1 MGIVGLVETP
11 CRSIDRMKPSSMSSV
26 ALIACMCLATS
37 AEVDYDTSTLA
48 PPKSTTRTRLS
59 AHSRRLM
66 GAKKPTLLPEAFDC
80 EDPERSLTS
89 VNFPEQTPGIAGKGN
104 PASATN
110 AQLALSGHPGEQQ
123 KAFRAGFAACKA
135 SGQVTSSEARVGESV
150 VRDSAGL
157 GEGVHHDS
165 SKKGTRKKAAKKT
178 GKKAAKKTGKK
189 AAKKTGKK
197 AAKKAV
203 HHDSNKTETGK
214 KAVHHDSSKK
224 ETGKKAAKKTGKKAA
239 KKAEKKAAKKAVHHD
254 SNKTE
259 TGKKAVHHDSSKKE
273 TGKKAAEQTGKTGK
287 RAAKKAAKQMAKTR
301 EEQQLCDPTSKEC
314 FTFCQKNCPGFK
326 VKGVG
331 TIYAQYKVD
340 KQKKRTKK
348 KIQFARKERVGG
360 LGIFRAAVG
369 LGTPGTKRWAAT
381 IPCTDSTPNG
391 MEGTD
396 NNLLSL
402 SRNHCK
408 NRPAKPD
415 QKQKK
420 DPQHQF
426 NVRAL
431 TVSSNKNC
439 ALKWGFMRRTH
450 NTQPDYVEEIRLG
463 DTADEEEEKNT
474 KKKERKEKKKEKKE
488 KKKEEKNTKKKER
501 KEKKEKIKEKIKQEK
516 EKIKEKIKQEKI
528 PLVTYHIDELMATLC
543 NLKTGKCAQRKAV
556 INCMK
561 IREVKDSNAKHCT
574 LAESLTYASIA

>member
-1 MGIVGLVETP
+1 MG
-11 CRSIDRMKPSSMSSV
+11 

-37 AEVDYDTSTLA
+37 AEVDYDTSTLV
-48 PPKSTTRTRLS
+48 PPKSTTSTRLS

-66 GAKKPTLLPEAFDC
+66 GAKKPTLLPGAFDC
-80 EDPERSLTS
+80 EDPERVLTS
-89 VNFPEQTPGIAGKGN
+89 VNFPEQTPGIPGKGN
-104 PASATN
+104 QASATN

-123 KAFRAGFAACKA
+123 KGFLAGFAACKA

-165 SKKGTRKKAAKKT
+165 SKKGTRKKAAKQT
-178 GKKAAKKTGKK
+178 RKKAAKKTGKK
-189 AAKKTGKK
+189 AAKRTG
-197 AAKKAV
+197 
-203 HHDSNKTETGK
+203 
-214 KAVHHDSSKK
+214 
-224 ETGKKAAKKTGKKAA
+224 
-239 KKAEKKAAKKAVHHD
+239 KKAAKKAVHHD

-314 FTFCQKNCPGFK
+314 FPFCQKNCPGFK

-348 KIQFARKERVGG
+348 KIQFARKEKVGG

-369 LGTPGTKRWAAT
+369 PGTPGTKRWAAT

-391 MEGTD
+391 MEGI
-396 NNLLSL
+396 
-402 SRNHCK
+402 RKHCK
-408 NRPAKPD
+408 NKSAKPD

-420 DPQHQF
+420 DPQHHF

-431 TVSSNKNC
+431 TVSSNK
-439 ALKWGFMRRTH
+439 
-450 NTQPDYVEEIRLG
+450 
-463 DTADEEEEKNT
+463 
-474 KKKERKEKKKEKKE
+474 
-488 KKKEEKNTKKKER
+488 
-501 KEKKEKIKEKIKQEK
+501 
-516 EKIKEKIKQEKI
+516 
-528 PLVTYHIDELMATLC
+528 
-543 NLKTGKCAQRKAV
+543 
-556 INCMK
+556 
-561 IREVKDSNAKHCT
+561 
-574 LAESLTYASIA
+574 

>member
-80 EDPERSLTS
+80 EDPERLLTS

-123 KAFRAGFAACKA
+123 KAFRAGFVACKA

-165 SKKGTRKKAAKKT
+165 SKKGTR
-178 GKKAAKKTGKK
+178 
-189 AAKKTGKK
+189 
-197 AAKKAV
+197 
-203 HHDSNKTETGK
+203 
-214 KAVHHDSSKK
+214 
-224 ETGKKAAKKTGKKAA
+224 
-239 KKAEKKAAKKAVHHD
+239 KKAAKKAVHHD

-348 KIQFARKERVGG
+348 KIQFERKERVGG

-391 MEGTD
+391 MENMEG
-396 NNLLSL
+396 SGK
-402 SRNHCK
+402 HCK

-474 KKKERKEKKKEKKE
+474 KKKERKEK
-488 KKKEEKNTKKKER
+488 ER
-501 KEKKEKIKEKIKQEK
+501 KEEKEKIKENIKQEK
-516 EKIKEKIKQEKI
+516 EKIKEKIKQENI

>member
-1 MGIVGLVETP
+1 MG
-11 CRSIDRMKPSSMSSV
+11 
-26 ALIACMCLATS
+26 CLATS
-37 AEVDYDTSTLA
+37 AEVDYDTSTLV
-48 PPKSTTRTRLS
+48 PPKSTTSTRLS

-66 GAKKPTLLPEAFDC
+66 GAKKPTLLPGAFDC

-135 SGQVTSSEARVGESV
+135 SGQVTSSEARIGESM
-150 VRDSAGL
+150 VRESAGL

-165 SKKGTRKKAAKKT
+165 SKKGTRKKAAKQT
-178 GKKAAKKTGKK
+178 GKKAAKK
-189 AAKKTGKK
+189 
-197 AAKKAV
+197 
-203 HHDSNKTETGK
+203 TGK

-239 KKAEKKAAKKAVHHD
+239 TKAEKKAAKKAVHHD

-259 TGKKAVHHDSSKKE
+259 TGKRAVHHDSSKKE

-287 RAAKKAAKQMAKTR
+287 KAAKKAAKQMAKTC

-348 KIQFARKERVGG
+348 KIQFARKKKVGG

-369 LGTPGTKRWAAT
+369 LGTPV
-381 IPCTDSTPNG
+381 
-391 MEGTD
+391 
-396 NNLLSL
+396 L
-402 SRNHCK
+402 
-408 NRPAKPD
+408 
-415 QKQKK
+415 
-420 DPQHQF
+420 
-426 NVRAL
+426 
-431 TVSSNKNC
+431 
-439 ALKWGFMRRTH
+439 
-450 NTQPDYVEEIRLG
+450 
-463 DTADEEEEKNT
+463 
-474 KKKERKEKKKEKKE
+474 
-488 KKKEEKNTKKKER
+488 
-501 KEKKEKIKEKIKQEK
+501 
-516 EKIKEKIKQEKI
+516 
-528 PLVTYHIDELMATLC
+528 
-543 NLKTGKCAQRKAV
+543 
-556 INCMK
+556 
-561 IREVKDSNAKHCT
+561 
-574 LAESLTYASIA
+574 

>member
-80 EDPERSLTS
+80 DDPERSLTS

-165 SKKGTRKKAAKKT
+165 SKKGTRKKAAKK
-178 GKKAAKKTGKK
+178 
-189 AAKKTGKK
+189 
-197 AAKKAV
+197 AV
-203 HHDSNKTETGK
+203 HHDSNKR
-214 KAVHHDSSKK
+214 
-224 ETGKKAAKKTGKKAA
+224 
-239 KKAEKKAAKKAVHHD
+239 
-254 SNKTE
+254 E

-348 KIQFARKERVGG
+348 KIKFARKERVGG
-360 LGIFRAAVG
+360 LGIFRDAVG

-391 MEGTD
+391 MENMDQTD
-396 NNLLSL
+396 QQ
-402 SRNHCK
+402 CK
-408 NRPAKPD
+408 NRPAKPH

-501 KEKKEKIKEKIKQEK
+501 KEEKEKIKEKIKQEK
-516 EKIKEKIKQEKI
+516 EKIKEKKI
-528 PLVTYHIDELMATLC
+528 PLVT
-543 NLKTGKCAQRKAV
+543 
-556 INCMK
+556 
-561 IREVKDSNAKHCT
+561 
-574 LAESLTYASIA
+574 

>member
-189 AAKKTGKK
+189 AAKK
-197 AAKKAV
+197 AV

-224 ETGKKAAKKTGKKAA
+224 ETRKKAAKKTGKKAA

-254 SNKTE
+254 S
-259 TGKKAVHHDSSKKE
+259 SKKE
-273 TGKKAAEQTGKTGK
+273 TGKKAAEQ
-287 RAAKKAAKQMAKTR
+287 AAKQMAKTR

-326 VKGVG
+326 VKGVV

-391 MEGTD
+391 MDGIEG
-396 NNLLSL
+396 SGK
-402 SRNHCK
+402 HCK

-488 KKKEEKNTKKKER
+488 KKEEKNTKKKER
-501 KEKKEKIKEKIKQEK
+501 KEEKEKIKEKIKQEK
-516 EKIKEKIKQEKI
+516 EKIKEKIMSLPRLERGRALI
-528 PLVTYHIDELMATLC
+528 DLLHLGGLVVAH
-543 NLKTGKCAQRKAV
+543 
-556 INCMK
+556 
-561 IREVKDSNAKHCT
+561 
-574 LAESLTYASIA
+574 

>member
-1 MGIVGLVETP
+1 MG
-11 CRSIDRMKPSSMSSV
+11 
-26 ALIACMCLATS
+26 CLATS
-37 AEVDYDTSTLA
+37 AEVDYDTSTLV
-48 PPKSTTRTRLS
+48 PPKSTTSTRLS

-66 GAKKPTLLPEAFDC
+66 GAKKPTLLPGAFDC
-80 EDPERSLTS
+80 EDPERVLTS

-165 SKKGTRKKAAKKT
+165 SKK
-178 GKKAAKKTGKK
+178 
-189 AAKKTGKK
+189 
-197 AAKKAV
+197 
-203 HHDSNKTETGK
+203 
-214 KAVHHDSSKK
+214 

-254 SNKTE
+254 NNKTE
-259 TGKKAVHHDSSKKE
+259 TR
-273 TGKKAAEQTGKTGK
+273 KKAAEQTGKTGK
-287 RAAKKAAKQMAKTR
+287 KAAKKAAKQMAKTR

-348 KIQFARKERVGG
+348 KIQFARKDKVGG

-369 LGTPGTKRWAAT
+369 PGTPGTKRWAAT

-391 MEGTD
+391 MEGI
-396 NNLLSL
+396 
-402 SRNHCK
+402 RKHCK
-408 NRPAKPD
+408 NKSAKPD

-420 DPQHQF
+420 DPQHHF

-431 TVSSNKNC
+431 TVSSNK
-439 ALKWGFMRRTH
+439 
-450 NTQPDYVEEIRLG
+450 
-463 DTADEEEEKNT
+463 
-474 KKKERKEKKKEKKE
+474 
-488 KKKEEKNTKKKER
+488 
-501 KEKKEKIKEKIKQEK
+501 
-516 EKIKEKIKQEKI
+516 
-528 PLVTYHIDELMATLC
+528 
-543 NLKTGKCAQRKAV
+543 
-556 INCMK
+556 
-561 IREVKDSNAKHCT
+561 
-574 LAESLTYASIA
+574 